1 MIRKFLS
8 YAVLGLAALLVA
20 ATAAPLAFAQ
30 AASDTTVQ
38 IPVGTYVSALADFL
52 SQIALPV
59 MTVIVGWAARMLPKA
74 VADYLAMLRV
84 EQLLTR
90 AVGYGIGAVK
100 GAADGRV
107 YNIDV
112 GNKVVAAALSYA
124 IEHAPSVVAWAGGP
138 DRLKEKI
145 ISRLELPANA
155 SVAADVQTGSPVI
168 VG

>member
-1 MIRKFLS
+1 MIRKLLTFAALGV
-8 YAVLGLAALLVA
+8 AVLLVA
-20 ATAAPLAFAQ
+20 AMVAPMAY
-30 AASDTTVQ
+30 AASETTVEVP
-38 IPVGTYVSALADFL
+38 IGAYVSAVADFL

-59 MTVIVGWAARMLPKA
+59 VTVIVGWAARMLPKA

-90 AVGYGIGAVK
+90 AVGFGVAAVK
-100 GAADGRV
+100 GAADGKV

-112 GNKVVAAALSYA
+112 GNKVVAAALAYA

-145 ISRLELPANA
+145 ISRLEIPANA

>member
-8 YAVLGLAALLVA
+8 YAVLGVAALLVA
-20 ATAAPLAFAQ
+20 AMVAPLAY
-30 AASDTTVQ
+30 AASETTVEV
-38 IPVGTYVSALADFL
+38 PVGAYVSALADFL

>member
-8 YAVLGLAALLVA
+8 YAVLGVAALLVA
-20 ATAAPLAFAQ
+20 ATAAPLAY
-30 AASDTTVQ
+30 AASETTVEVP
-38 IPVGTYVSALADFL
+38 IGAYVSALADFL

-59 MTVIVGWAARMLPKA
+59 VTVIVGWAARMLPKA